1 MKIVYLITGSGG
13 SFYCGNC
20 YRDMIYLRAI
30 RKVPG
35 TKASAIPLYLPPEV
49 SEAESGLEENVF
61 FGAISMYMRGKIPF
75 LRNMPAYFD
84 KIFDSK
90 PLLKFAARRSG
101 TTRTEGLEDMT
112 LNMITGKDAFP
123 EKELKRLVDHLC
135 QDEKPDIIH
144 LSNAL
149 IIGLARQLKNVLDVK
164 IVCSL
169 LNEDDWINEMAE
181 PFQSDAW
188 KLIGEGSPYV
198 DAFLT
203 PSVYFRDLFMSKT
216 GYKGNHFNVVPLGLD
231 PAGLT
236 DIEKSDN
243 WPCIGYFCRINAHN
257 GFDKLIDS
265 FIELKSRNTL
275 PGLTLKVS
283 GGYTSDDKPF
293 INRQMKKIARAGL
306 ADSVKIYAEFAGL
319 SKREFFS
326 TIDVMCVPVRKYDG
340 YGLYLLEANCAG
352 VPVVQPS
359 TGAFPEIVEKTGGG
373 IIYSPDDTKGLADA
387 LGNILKDREL
397 LSRLGK
403 QGKENVL
410 KNLSLQ
416 KMSEGLSEVYKSV
429 LS

>member
-169 LNEDDWINEMAE
+169 LNEDDWINE
-181 PFQSDAW
+181 
-188 KLIGEGSPYV
+188 
-198 DAFLT
+198 
-203 PSVYFRDLFMSKT
+203 
-216 GYKGNHFNVVPLGLD
+216 
-231 PAGLT
+231 
-236 DIEKSDN
+236 
-243 WPCIGYFCRINAHN
+243 C
-257 GFDKLIDS
+257 
-265 FIELKSRNTL
+265 
-275 PGLTLKVS
+275 
-283 GGYTSDDKPF
+283 
-293 INRQMKKIARAGL
+293 
-306 ADSVKIYAEFAGL
+306 
-319 SKREFFS
+319 
-326 TIDVMCVPVRKYDG
+326 
-340 YGLYLLEANCAG
+340 
-352 VPVVQPS
+352 
-359 TGAFPEIVEKTGGG
+359 
-373 IIYSPDDTKGLADA
+373 
-387 LGNILKDREL
+387 
-397 LSRLGK
+397 
-403 QGKENVL
+403 
-410 KNLSLQ
+410 
-416 KMSEGLSEVYKSV
+416 
-429 LS
+429 

>member
-1 MKIVYLITGSGG
+1 
-13 SFYCGNC
+13 
-20 YRDMIYLRAI
+20 
-30 RKVPG
+30 
-35 TKASAIPLYLPPEV
+35 
-49 SEAESGLEENVF
+49 
-61 FGAISMYMRGKIPF
+61 
-75 LRNMPAYFD
+75 
-84 KIFDSK
+84 
-90 PLLKFAARRSG
+90 
-101 TTRTEGLEDMT
+101 
-112 LNMITGKDAFP
+112 MITGKDAFP

-387 LGNILKDREL
+387 LENILKDREL